1 MKKHFPPMLNC
12 MRKGY
17 VFCIFVYWILGIV
30 LFPMYMPLI
39 ANGLWDNFAAIS
51 WVEIVYHA
59 INAVVMILAMQE
71 HLSDA
76 FFEVRYNAKGILKT
90 VAVALG
96 LMLAWAAICTLLFGL
111 SLMIDMFPVA
121 EFTVSLT
128 AGFLVENNPLFGA
141 VCMTLLVPFGICG
154 LFYASGFCTVAY
166 KNTKLAYPVVAVL
179 LLLPHVFDILWRGQT
194 FDVLFTYVLQLPIH
208 LFACWSYQKTD
219 CVWTPIFA
227 LSAFNLLASA
237 VCILV

>member
-30 LFPMYMPLI
+30 LFPMYMPFI
-39 ANGLWDNFAAIS
+39 ANGLWDNLAAIS

-96 LMLAWAAICTLLFGL
+96 LMLAWTAICTLLFGL

-121 EFTVSLT
+121 EFTVALT
-128 AGFLVENNPLFGA
+128 AGFLVENNPFFGA
-141 VCMTLLVPFGICG
+141 VCMTLLVPFGVCG

-179 LLLPHVFDILWRGQT
+179 LLLPHLFDILWRGQT

-237 VCILV
+237 VCAFG

>member
-1 MKKHFPPMLNC
+1 MKKHFPPMLSC
-12 MRKGY
+12 LHKGY

-30 LFPMYMPLI
+30 LLPMYMPFI
-39 ANGLWDNFAAIS
+39 GYGLWNDLEAIS

-59 INAVVMILAMQE
+59 INAVVMILATKE
-71 HLSDA
+71 LLSDT
-76 FFEVRYNAKGILKT
+76 FFEVRYNTREILKT

-96 LMLAWAAICTLLFGL
+96 LMLAWALICVLLFGL
-111 SLMIDMFPVA
+111 SLMIDIFPVA
-121 EFTVSLT
+121 EFNVALT
-128 AGFLVENNPLFGA
+128 AGFLVENNPIFGT
-141 VCMTLLVPFGICG
+141 VCMALLVPFGICG
-154 LFYASGFCTVAY
+154 LFYASGFGPVGY

-194 FDVLFTYVLQLPIH
+194 FDVIFTYVLQLPVH

-227 LSAFNLLASA
+227 LSAFNLLASIVSVLA
-237 VCILV
+237 